1 MANIRKNTLPAIDTP
16 ASASS
21 ESFPANQK
29 SERLYK
35 VLNII
40 PIDAGIDNRN
50 RWLTTDPSVSEV
62 FSDFIPAAVERE
74 MR

>member
-1 MANIRKNTLPAIDTP
+1 MAIIRKNTLPAIDTP

-29 SERLYK
+29 SERLYR

-40 PIDAGIDNRN
+40 PIDAGIDNRS

-62 FSDFIPAAVERE
+62 FSDFMPVEVELEIR
-74 MR
+74 